1 MTKAQAFLRLMD
13 LDYSMQES
21 SKRLEQKLAK
31 LEEHYQL
38 RKQEIIQEYTR
49 KMEEETAEA
58 FQQII
63 KQGEEEVEIIK
74 NRTKRQ
80 LGEMEKNFT
89 RYRDQIADEI
99 LARIFDI
106 KREK

>member
-1 MTKAQAFLRLMD
+1 MKGDTMTKGPSLFGLMD

-80 LGEMEKNFT
+80 LGEMEKI
-89 RYRDQIADEI
+89 YRD
-99 LARIFDI
+99 I
-106 KREK
+106 KTK